1 VLQEYIN
8 HYNGHRPHRS
18 LHQHPPAG
26 GMPPHTAAA
35 SRVLRRDRLG
45 GLIHEY
51 MQVAW
56 HDRVL
61 GTHSLTKLR
70 LAQIA
75 PTVLTSP
82 LEVDVVVGVS
92 VDGEVVDARIA
103 VIVQHAHGTHGC
115 RTVSKGCRDGRRKC
129 LRGGDPATAAAPGL
143 LA

>member
-1 VLQEYIN
+1 MS
-8 HYNGHRPHRS
+8 HRATGPELSSAYVARCHGSVRARATRTC
-18 LHQHPPAG
+18 LAG
-26 GMPPHTAAA
+26 AEAEIAHT
-35 SRVLRRDRLG
+35 RG
-45 GLIHEY
+45 
-51 MQVAW
+51 
-56 HDRVL
+56 
-61 GTHSLTKLR
+61 LTKLR

-115 RTVSKGCRDGRRKC
+115 RTVSKACRNGRRKC